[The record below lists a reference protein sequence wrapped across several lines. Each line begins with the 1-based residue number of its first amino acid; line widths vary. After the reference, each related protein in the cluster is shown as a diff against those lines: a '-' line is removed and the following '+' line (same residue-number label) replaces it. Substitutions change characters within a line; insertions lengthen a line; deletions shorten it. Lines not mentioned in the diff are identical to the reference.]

1 MLKNIFGKKSTGVVY
16 IVCAAL
22 LFCVIGGITV
32 HSRSGEGFRI
42 RSFKDGKAAVTDGSA
57 SFRTVAAN
65 VNGDETDYKKL
76 ARRLKLQFYGVRIA
90 YIALYGLYVLQTG
103 LSAHEDGLQ
112 WATLCLHLTGLA
124 LTAALY
130 IYEFRLFRRGER
142 DQRLRKLKIAKAAV
156 RVYSIAL
163 SLASVFAADT
173 AFNDLTV
180 VTSVGMAVFNLC
192 SLFYNLFGSP
202 RRYPAAAGAAVS
214 EPPLLPIDEPHEQ
227 AADAAE
233 GTPAGSDNAK
243 AVGNAEAADNA
254 ANGQDALL
262 GEPNTDDG
270 QDGADGR
277 RP

>member
-1 MLKNIFGKKSTGVVY
+1 M
-16 IVCAAL
+16 
-22 LFCVIGGITV
+22 
-32 HSRSGEGFRI
+32 
-42 RSFKDGKAAVTDGSA
+42 
-57 SFRTVAAN
+57 
-65 VNGDETDYKKL
+65 NGDETDYKKL
-76 ARRLKLQFYGVRIA
+76 TRRLKLQFYGVRIA

-112 WATLCLHLTGLA
+112 WATFCLLLTGLA

-142 DQRLRKLKIAKAAV
+142 NQRLRKLKIAKAAV

-233 GTPAGSDNAK
+233 GTPAGSDNAG
-243 AVGNAEAADNA
+243 AGGNAEAADNA
-254 ANGQDALL
+254 ANGQDALP